1 MYVKQ
6 LRQYRFAFRFEI
18 IYLSKILVMNYSSSS
33 DSDWEEELNEMAVAF
48 FLNESTSN
56 RQLWVHPINAERNQK
71 SVFLNLFPQLKNDPD
86 KFHQY
91 FRMSLEQFTYLHDL
105 VKDSI
110 KKQNTHFREAIPSE
124 QRLAVCL
131 R

>member
-1 MYVKQ
+1 MD
-6 LRQYRFAFRFEI
+6 
-18 IYLSKILVMNYSSSS
+18 YSSSTES
-33 DSDWEEELNEMAVAF
+33 FDSDWEEELEEMAVMSI
-48 FLNESTSN
+48 FLNEESTSS
-56 RQLWVHPINAERNQK
+56 RKFWVHPINAERNEK
-71 SVFLNLFPQLKNDPD
+71 GVFSNLFPQLKNDPE

-91 FRMSLEQFTYLHDL
+91 FQMSVDEFIYLHDL

-110 KKQNTHFREAIPSE
+110 KKQNTQFRAAIPSE